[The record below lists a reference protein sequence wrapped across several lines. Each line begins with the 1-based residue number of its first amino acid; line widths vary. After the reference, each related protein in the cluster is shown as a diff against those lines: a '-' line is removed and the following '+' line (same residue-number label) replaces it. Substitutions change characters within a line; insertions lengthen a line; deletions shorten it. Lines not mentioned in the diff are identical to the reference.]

1 LQCYFLALIKSA
13 IDQLRFWQLFSPPC
27 IYSDRK
33 KRAGHLVVASAWKF
47 KKRNFW
53 HGGMNMRTLNRFF
66 WFFLL
71 ALLLGISG
79 SARGSDVGT
88 TTAASKDAVLTQ
100 QLQQDFSRRME
111 FRNVTVAVDDRV
123 ALLQGSVETYREKMD
138 AERLARKRHGIE
150 GVRDFIAVQPVVPVS
165 DQELRETIANRLR
178 YDRIGYGITFN
189 NFEVGVRD
197 GVVTI
202 AGDARSYPDKASALS
217 IVEDTPGVG
226 DVRDEI
232 NVLPLSEFDDEL
244 RVRTAMAIYSDPA
257 LQKYSLDPQAP
268 IRIVVE
274 NGNVRLYGVVN
285 SAMDKQIAEMRARE
299 VGGVFSV
306 ENHLLVANQ

>member
-1 LQCYFLALIKSA
+1 
-13 IDQLRFWQLFSPPC
+13 
-27 IYSDRK
+27 
-33 KRAGHLVVASAWKF
+33 
-47 KKRNFW
+47 
-53 HGGMNMRTLNRFF
+53 MNMRSLNRFF

-79 SARGSDVGT
+79 SARGIDVGT

-100 QLQQDFSRRME
+100 QLQQDFSKRME

-123 ALLQGSVETYREKMD
+123 ALLKASVETYREKMD
-138 AERLARKRHGIE
+138 AERLARKHHGIE
-150 GVRDFIAVQPVVPVS
+150 GVRDFIAVRPVVPVS

-178 YDRIGYGITFN
+178 YDRIGNGITFN
-189 NFEVGVRD
+189 NFEISVRD
-197 GVVTI
+197 GVVTVS
-202 AGDARSYPDKASALS
+202 GNARSYPDKASALS
-217 IVEDTPGVG
+217 IVEDTPGVR
-226 DVRDEI
+226 DVKDEI
-232 NVLPLSEFDDEL
+232 NVQPLSEFDDEL
-244 RVRTAMAIYSDPA
+244 RVRTAMAIYRDPA

-274 NGNVRLYGVVN
+274 NGKVKLYGVVD

-299 VGGVFSV
+299 VAGVFSV

>member
-1 LQCYFLALIKSA
+1 
-13 IDQLRFWQLFSPPC
+13 
-27 IYSDRK
+27 
-33 KRAGHLVVASAWKF
+33 
-47 KKRNFW
+47 
-53 HGGMNMRTLNRFF
+53 
-66 WFFLL
+66 
-71 ALLLGISG
+71 
-79 SARGSDVGT
+79 
-88 TTAASKDAVLTQ
+88 
-100 QLQQDFSRRME
+100 
-111 FRNVTVAVDDRV
+111 
-123 ALLQGSVETYREKMD
+123 MD

-165 DQELRETIANRLR
+165 DQELRETLANRLR
-178 YDRIGYGITFN
+178 YDRVGYGITFN
-189 NFEVGVRD
+189 NFQVGVRN

-217 IVEDTPGVG
+217 IVEATPGVR

-244 RVRTAMAIYSDPA
+244 RVRTAMAIYRDPA

-274 NGNVRLYGVVN
+274 NGNVKLYGVVD

-299 VGGVFSV
+299 VAGVFSV
-306 ENHLLVANQ
+306 ENHLLVANQNQGSST

>member
-1 LQCYFLALIKSA
+1 
-13 IDQLRFWQLFSPPC
+13 
-27 IYSDRK
+27 
-33 KRAGHLVVASAWKF
+33 
-47 KKRNFW
+47 
-53 HGGMNMRTLNRFF
+53 MNMKSLNRFF

-71 ALLLGISG
+71 ALLQGISG
-79 SARGSDVGT
+79 SALGNDVGT
-88 TTAASKDAVLTQ
+88 TTGASKDAVLTQ
-100 QLQQDFSRRME
+100 QLQQDFSNRLE
-111 FRNVTVAVDDRV
+111 FRNLTVAVDDRV

-138 AERLARKRHGIE
+138 AERLARKHHGIE

-189 NFEVGVRD
+189 NFEVAVKD

-202 AGDARSYPDKASALS
+202 AGEARSYPDKASALS
-217 IVEDTPGVG
+217 IVEDTPGVR
-226 DVRDEI
+226 DVKDEI

-244 RVRTAMAIYSDPA
+244 RVRTAMAIYRDPA

-274 NGNVRLYGVVN
+274 NGNVKLYGVVD

-299 VGGVFSV
+299 VAGVFSV

>member
-1 LQCYFLALIKSA
+1 MARWRPGNHN
-13 IDQLRFWQLFSPPC
+13 LR
-27 IYSDRK
+27 
-33 KRAGHLVVASAWKF
+33 
-47 KKRNFW
+47 RNFW
-53 HGGMNMRTLNRFF
+53 HGGMKMRNLNRLF

-71 ALLLGISG
+71 ALVLGISI
-79 SARGSDVGT
+79 SALGSDAGT

-100 QLQQDFSRRME
+100 QLQEDFSNRLE
-111 FRNVTVAVDDRV
+111 FRNVSVAVDDRV
-123 ALLQGSVETYREKMD
+123 ATLQGSVETYREKMD
-138 AERLARKRHGIE
+138 AERLARKHHGIE
-150 GVRDFIAVQPVVPVS
+150 GVRDFIAVQPIVPVS

-189 NFEVGVRD
+189 NFEVSVRD
-197 GVVTI
+197 GIVTI
-202 AGDARSYPDKASALS
+202 AGEARSYPDKASALS
-217 IVEDTPGVG
+217 IVEDTPGVR
-226 DVRDEI
+226 DVKDEI

-244 RVRTAMAIYSDPA
+244 RVRTAMAIYRDPA

-274 NGNVRLYGVVN
+274 NGNVKLYGVVD

-306 ENHLLVANQ
+306 ENHLRVANQ

>member
-1 LQCYFLALIKSA
+1 M
-13 IDQLRFWQLFSPPC
+13 
-27 IYSDRK
+27 
-33 KRAGHLVVASAWKF
+33 
-47 KKRNFW
+47 RNVK
-53 HGGMNMRTLNRFF
+53 RFF
-66 WFFLL
+66 RFFLL

-79 SARGSDVGT
+79 SALGSDVGT
-88 TTAASKDAVLTQ
+88 ATATSKDAVLTQ
-100 QLQQDFSRRME
+100 QLQQDFSNNME
-111 FRNVTVAVDDRV
+111 FRNVTVAVEDRV

-150 GVRDFIAVQPVVPVS
+150 GLRDFIAVQPVVPVS

-178 YDRIGYGITFN
+178 YDRIGYGIMFN
-189 NFEVGVRD
+189 NFEVDVRD

-202 AGDARSYPDKASALS
+202 AGDARSYPDKASALG
-217 IVEDTPGVG
+217 IVEDTPGVR

-244 RVRTAMAIYSDPA
+244 RVRTAMAIYRDPA

-274 NGNVRLYGVVN
+274 NGNVKLYGVVD
-285 SAMDKQIAEMRARE
+285 SSMDKQIAETRARE
-299 VGGVFSV
+299 VAGVFSV
-306 ENHLLVANQ
+306 ENHLLVANS

>member
-1 LQCYFLALIKSA
+1 MDMKS
-13 IDQLRFWQLFSPPC
+13 
-27 IYSDRK
+27 
-33 KRAGHLVVASAWKF
+33 
-47 KKRNFW
+47 
-53 HGGMNMRTLNRFF
+53 LNRFF

-71 ALLLGISG
+71 AFLLGISG
-79 SARGSDVGT
+79 SALGSDVGT
-88 TTAASKDAVLTQ
+88 ATAASKDAVLTQ
-100 QLQQDFSRRME
+100 QLQQDFSNHLD
-111 FRNVTVAVDDRV
+111 FRNVTVVVDDRV

-138 AERLARKRHGIE
+138 AERLARKHHGIE
-150 GVRDFIAVQPVVPVS
+150 GVRDFIAVQPIVPVS

-189 NFEVGVRD
+189 NFEVSVRD
-197 GVVTI
+197 GIVTI
-202 AGDARSYPDKASALS
+202 AGDARSYPDKVSSLG
-217 IVEDTPGVG
+217 IVEDTPGVR

-244 RVRTAMAIYSDPA
+244 RVRTAMAIYHDPA

-274 NGNVRLYGVVN
+274 NGNVKLYGVVD
-285 SAMDKQIAEMRARE
+285 SAMDKQIAETRARE
-299 VGGVFSV
+299 VIGVFSV

>member
-1 LQCYFLALIKSA
+1 MRNTT
-13 IDQLRFWQLFSPPC
+13 RF
-27 IYSDRK
+27 
-33 KRAGHLVVASAWKF
+33 
-47 KKRNFW
+47 N
-53 HGGMNMRTLNRFF
+53 
-66 WFFLL
+66 WFFLV

-79 SARGSDVGT
+79 SAVGSDART
-88 TTAASKDAVLTQ
+88 IAEKAAPSKDAVLTQ
-100 QLQQDFSRRME
+100 QLQQDFSNRLE
-111 FRNVTVAVDDRV
+111 FRNVTVTVDDRV

-150 GVRDFIAVQPVVPVS
+150 GVRDYIAVQPLVPVS

-189 NFEVGVRD
+189 NFEVGVKD

-217 IVEDTPGVG
+217 IVENTPGVR

-232 NVLPLSEFDDEL
+232 NVLPLSAFDDEL
-244 RVRTAMAIYSDPA
+244 RVRTAMGIYRDPA

-268 IRIVVE
+268 IRIVIE
-274 NGNVRLYGVVN
+274 NGNVKLYGVVD

-299 VGGVFSV
+299 VAGVFSV
-306 ENHLLVANQ
+306 ENHLLIANEPTQKASAKELAR

>member
-1 LQCYFLALIKSA
+1 L
-13 IDQLRFWQLFSPPC
+13 
-27 IYSDRK
+27 
-33 KRAGHLVVASAWKF
+33 VASAWQL
-47 KKRNFW
+47 KKKEFLAWRW
-53 HGGMNMRTLNRFF
+53 NMRNLNRFSR
-66 WFFLL
+66 FFLL
-71 ALLLGISG
+71 ALLLGVSG
-79 SARGSDVGT
+79 SAQGSDVGT

-100 QLQQDFSRRME
+100 QLQQDFSKRME

-138 AERLARKRHGIE
+138 AERLARKHHGIE
-150 GVRDFIAVQPVVPVS
+150 GVRDFIAVQPAVPVS

-202 AGDARSYPDKASALS
+202 TGDARSYPDKASALS
-217 IVEDTPGVG
+217 IVEDTPGVR
-226 DVRDEI
+226 DVKDEI

-244 RVRTAMAIYSDPA
+244 RVRTAMAIYRDPA

-274 NGNVRLYGVVN
+274 NGNVKLYGVVD

>member
-1 LQCYFLALIKSA
+1 
-13 IDQLRFWQLFSPPC
+13 
-27 IYSDRK
+27 
-33 KRAGHLVVASAWKF
+33 
-47 KKRNFW
+47 
-53 HGGMNMRTLNRFF
+53 MNMKSLNRFF

-71 ALLLGISG
+71 GLVLGISG
-79 SARGSDVGT
+79 SALGNDVGT
-88 TTAASKDAVLTQ
+88 TNGASKDAVLTQ
-100 QLQQDFSRRME
+100 QLQQDFSNRLE
-111 FRNVTVAVDDRV
+111 FRNLTVAVDDRV

-138 AERLARKRHGIE
+138 AERLARKHHGIE

-178 YDRIGYGITFN
+178 YNRVGYGITFN
-189 NFEVGVRD
+189 NFQVGVRD

-202 AGDARSYPDKASALS
+202 SGDARSYPDKASALS
-217 IVEDTPGVG
+217 MVEDTPGVR

-244 RVRTAMAIYSDPA
+244 RVRTAMAIYRDPA

-274 NGNVRLYGVVN
+274 NGNVKLYGVVDSDGQADCRDAGARSIRGVLGRESPAGCQFMN
-285 SAMDKQIAEMRARE
+285 RGSSSNFRQLDGRPNLGGSYAE
-299 VGGVFSV
+299 
-306 ENHLLVANQ
+306 

>member
-1 LQCYFLALIKSA
+1 MKS
-13 IDQLRFWQLFSPPC
+13 
-27 IYSDRK
+27 
-33 KRAGHLVVASAWKF
+33 
-47 KKRNFW
+47 
-53 HGGMNMRTLNRFF
+53 LNRFF
-66 WFFLL
+66 QFFLL

-79 SARGSDVGT
+79 SARGSDVET
-88 TTAASKDAVLTQ
+88 TTVASKDAALTQ
-100 QLQQDFSRRME
+100 QLQQDFSKRME
-111 FRNVTVAVDDRV
+111 FRNVTVAADDRV
-123 ALLQGSVETYREKMD
+123 ALLKGSVETYREKVD
-138 AERLARKRHGIE
+138 AERLARKHRGIE

-189 NFEVGVRD
+189 NFQVAVRD

-217 IVEDTPGVG
+217 IVEDTPGVR

-244 RVRTAMAIYSDPA
+244 RVRTAMAIYRDSA

-274 NGNVRLYGVVN
+274 NGNVKLYGVVD
-285 SAMDKQIAEMRARE
+285 SAMDKQIAETRARE
-299 VGGVFSV
+299 VTGVFSV

>member
-1 LQCYFLALIKSA
+1 
-13 IDQLRFWQLFSPPC
+13 
-27 IYSDRK
+27 
-33 KRAGHLVVASAWKF
+33 
-47 KKRNFW
+47 
-53 HGGMNMRTLNRFF
+53 MNMKSLNRFF
-66 WFFLL
+66 QFFLL

-79 SARGSDVGT
+79 SARGSDVET
-88 TTAASKDAVLTQ
+88 TTVASKDAALTQ
-100 QLQQDFSRRME
+100 QLQQNFSKRME
-111 FRNVTVAVDDRV
+111 FRNVTVAADDRV
-123 ALLQGSVETYREKMD
+123 ALLKGSVETYREKVD
-138 AERLARKRHGIE
+138 AERLARKHRGIE

-189 NFEVGVRD
+189 NFQVAVRD

-217 IVEDTPGVG
+217 IVEDTPGVR

-244 RVRTAMAIYSDPA
+244 RVRTAMAIYRDSA

-274 NGNVRLYGVVN
+274 NGNVKLYGVVD
-285 SAMDKQIAEMRARE
+285 SAMDKQIAEMRARA
-299 VGGVFSV
+299 VAGVFSV
-306 ENHLLVANQ
+306 ENHLLVANE

>member
-1 LQCYFLALIKSA
+1 LSLTGEPGWVLAPRGGKRLETQQKKEFLAWRL
-13 IDQLRFWQLFSPPC
+13 
-27 IYSDRK
+27 
-33 KRAGHLVVASAWKF
+33 
-47 KKRNFW
+47 
-53 HGGMNMRTLNRFF
+53 NMRNLNRFL

-79 SARGSDVGT
+79 SARGSNVET
-88 TTAASKDAVLTQ
+88 TTAASTDAVLTQ
-100 QLQQDFSRRME
+100 QLQQDFSKRIE

-138 AERLARKRHGIE
+138 AERLARKHHGIE

-189 NFEVGVRD
+189 NFQVGVRD

-217 IVEDTPGVG
+217 IVEDTPGVR

-232 NVLPLSEFDDEL
+232 KVLPLSEFDDEL
-244 RVRTAMAIYSDPA
+244 RVRTAMAIYRDPV

-274 NGNVRLYGVVN
+274 NGNVKLYGVVD

-299 VGGVFSV
+299 VAGVFSV
-306 ENHLLVANQ
+306 ENHLLVANE

>member
-1 LQCYFLALIKSA
+1 M
-13 IDQLRFWQLFSPPC
+13 
-27 IYSDRK
+27 
-33 KRAGHLVVASAWKF
+33 
-47 KKRNFW
+47 RNVK
-53 HGGMNMRTLNRFF
+53 RFF
-66 WFFLL
+66 RFFLL

-79 SARGSDVGT
+79 SALGSDVGT
-88 TTAASKDAVLTQ
+88 ATATSKDAVLTQ
-100 QLQQDFSRRME
+100 QLQQDFSNHME
-111 FRNVTVAVDDRV
+111 FRNVTVAVEDRV

-150 GVRDFIAVQPVVPVS
+150 GLRDFIAVQPVVPVS

-178 YDRIGYGITFN
+178 YDRIGYGIMFN
-189 NFEVGVRD
+189 NFEVDVRD

-202 AGDARSYPDKASALS
+202 AGDARSYPDKASALG
-217 IVEDTPGVG
+217 IVEETPGVR

-244 RVRTAMAIYSDPA
+244 RIRTAMAIYRDPA

-274 NGNVRLYGVVN
+274 NGNVKLYGVVD
-285 SAMDKQIAEMRARE
+285 SPMDKQIAEMRARA
-299 VGGVFSV
+299 VAGVFSV
-306 ENHLLVANQ
+306 ENHLLVANS